1 MRKLFIKITP
11 FFILTLLGLIATMVE
26 IVLLLL
32 SKDKG
37 ELATGILLI
46 LVIIFSSFLL
56 LDRYL
61 IKKFDY
67 KKIILSEIIV
77 LLILPFLVLYT
88 SRETKIVIETQ
99 QPYYIL
105 VYSDKGI
112 SKDKIKSSGLF
123 DHSLTLKND
132 NIIRL
137 KYDLLNENNFS
148 VIAPTNWNGHKTKR
162 LDTIVNFQ
170 KIKIEMYSNN
180 LSDETRD
187 SIFKKLL
194 PTFVSFK

>member
-1 MRKLFIKITP
+1 M
-11 FFILTLLGLIATMVE
+11 
-26 IVLLLL
+26 
-32 SKDKG
+32 
-37 ELATGILLI
+37 ILL
-46 LVIIFSSFLL
+46 
-56 LDRYL
+56 
-61 IKKFDY
+61 
-67 KKIILSEIIV
+67 
-77 LLILPFLVLYT
+77 FLVLYI

-99 QPYYIL
+99 QPYYVL

-112 SKDKIKSSGLF
+112 SIDKIKSSGLF

-148 VIAPTNWNGHKTKR
+148 VIAPTNWSGHKTKH